1 MKLFKDLSISDR
13 ILFIAAIVFVIA
25 VALIWKDSVSDHLRE
40 KNDIDTYKGYTLEA
54 VKTEV
59 TDETVQETI
68 DETIKKAGGFY
79 AEVDTPVREG
89 SLAEFTYTH
98 DGHDEEAE
106 GAHEESFVIGS
117 QTYPV
122 EFETAL
128 IGKKKGESADI
139 FLSEEYGGETL
150 HATVTAVKEPSTDI
164 TDEFVSS
171 LGIEGVSTK
180 EELDKSIREYL
191 DESYNKQYKDD
202 IKAELEAKIGE
213 SVKTDKEPSEELISI
228 FKADAEKTLNEAIE
242 YASENGKE
250 LTLADVLAPEM
261 EKAGFTGTEDEYL
274 EAYAKILAKK
284 CLVYEDIAR
293 SENVSVS
300 EEDYYSALASLW
312 VDHKDAYP
320 TLKDF
325 AETVNKEE
333 YKKVLLKDKV
343 LDYLADYYMEKQQ
356 AD

>member
-1 MKLFKDLSISDR
+1 MKFLKNLSIIDR
-13 ILFIAAIVFVIA
+13 IIYGAGVLFIIA
-25 VALIWKDSVSDHLRE
+25 VAFIIKDSVTDAQ
-40 KNDIDTYKGYTLEA
+40 KQMQNIAAYKEYTLES
-54 VKTEV
+54 KRTEV
-59 TDETVQETI
+59 TDSAVQETI

-79 AEVDTPVREG
+79 AEADTPVKEG
-89 SLAEFTYTH
+89 SLVEFTYTH

-106 GAHEESFVIGS
+106 SAHEESFVIGS
-117 QTYPV
+117 QTYPA

-139 FLSEEYGGETL
+139 FLSEEYGGEIL

-171 LGIEGVSTK
+171 LGIEGVSSK

-191 DESYNKQYKDD
+191 DKSYNKQYKDD
-202 IKAELEAKIGE
+202 IKAELETKIGE
-213 SVKTDKEPSEELISI
+213 SIKTDKEPSEELVSI

-274 EAYAKILAKK
+274 EVYAKMLAKK

-312 VDHKDAYP
+312 VVHKETYP

-343 LDYLADYYMEKQQ
+343 LDHLADYYMEKQ
-356 AD
+356 